1 MVEDAKTA
9 VRFLR
14 ANAEKLGIDPNH
26 IAVMG
31 ESAGGYLAAMVGTT
45 SGHKEFDQGE
55 YSNQSSDVQAVV
67 DLYGL
72 SDLTKVGADFSAD
85 IQKRISHRPFLRRC
99 WLMVFPGK
107 VVALSPPIPKRPN
120 GLIPLHGFRIK
131 RRLFC

>member
-45 SGHKEFDQGE
+45 SGHKEFKPWRVFKSKQ
-55 YSNQSSDVQAVV
+55 
-67 DLYGL
+67 
-72 SDLTKVGADFSAD
+72 
-85 IQKRISHRPFLRRC
+85 RC
-99 WLMVFPGK
+99 AG
-107 VVALSPPIPKRPN
+107 
-120 GLIPLHGFRIK
+120 GG
-131 RRLFC
+131 